1 MYNLKIYLL
10 YEKFLQL
17 IVTIF
22 NFPLQ
27 FIYIIWLLPFVA
39 LKSDYGNNVQKKV
52 KLYKFKYI
60 YATVED
66 ITH

>member
-1 MYNLKIYLL
+1 MYNFKTYLL